1 MHRVQAT
8 TFRRP
13 GSVIN
18 QPIRIFTH
26 HLMRFVREDETG
38 YRRIKG
44 LESSQQS
51 QATILDEASGLTKDE
66 QENL

>member
-1 MHRVQAT
+1 
-8 TFRRP
+8 
-13 GSVIN
+13 
-18 QPIRIFTH
+18 
-26 HLMRFVREDETG
+26 MRFVREDETG